1 MSKASPGLKVVSPK
15 MVSLLKQVGENIR
28 LARMRRGIKQS
39 ELAERVLVSR
49 PTIRKLEKGE
59 PSVSLAALVQVL
71 DVLGLADQLLLLADP
86 DSDELGKA
94 LEMNRVKRRRVDSP
108 RCKDDLDF

>member
-15 MVSLLKQVGENIR
+15 MVSLLSQMGENIR
-28 LARMRRGIKQS
+28 LARMRRGIKQA
-39 ELAERVLVSR
+39 ELAERVSVSR
-49 PTIRKLEKGE
+49 PTIRKFENGE

-86 DSDELGKA
+86 DFDELGKA
-94 LEMNRVKRRRVDSP
+94 LEMRRVKRTRVDSP
-108 RCKDDLDF
+108 RRKDDLDF